1 MQGIAEHIARERRL
15 VGAKQL
21 RYSLNFARYYHQW
34 YNATLLELLT
44 PDRLLRVL
52 DCGCGTGI
60 FLPALQRRYP
70 RTVGLDFCLENLSAA
85 HAVNGSVPLVV
96 GDIEDLPLAP
106 QSFDQIVCRGVL
118 HRLSE
123 VGRGLQQ
130 LFVALKQGGDLVIS
144 EPIGDSRA
152 LNAFRGAALAA
163 GRHPPGAAYRLP
175 HHRRVDRGGTPRR
188 LPHGAL
194 VPPRLPRVSRAGFPG
209 SATSH
214 APRSRSYDAGEAVS
228 RPRPRAGE
236 DPLRQHLVLAGGLPF
251 PETSRVGLA
260 RRALIGQRSLHALS
274 YPDVHPVLFVRK
286 SDSTS
291 ADHRHLAGRAHRPA
305 PLV

>member
-163 GRHPPGAAYRLP
+163 GRHPFPERRIDYLTTGEWIAAARLAGFHTVRWFHLGYLAFP
-175 HHRRVDRGGTPRR
+175 VLGFPEALPLMRRVPGRMTLARLFLGLDR
-188 LPHGAL
+188 
-194 VPPRLPRVSRAGFPG
+194 
-209 SATSH
+209 
-214 APRSRSYDAGEAVS
+214 
-228 RPRPRAGE
+228 
-236 DPLRQHLVLAGGLPF
+236 
-251 PETSRVGLA
+251 GLA
-260 RRALIGQRSLHALS
+260 RIPYVNTWSWQAVFHFQK
-274 YPDVHPVLFVRK
+274 PVV
-286 SDSTS
+286 S
-291 ADHRHLAGRAHRPA
+291 ASRGEP
-305 PLV
+305 